1 MAFYLKQLK
10 KYIKKK
16 QIKIFC
22 HSFALNTYYHCI
34 LFMYVFFCICLL
46 IQKIKR
52 KKNCSLKTACFFSQ
66 PFRPEDQFIYAD
78 ADLKDYGPINYKAAS
93 IYAQMKK
100 VKEQQKLQE
109 IYDKEDM
116 L

>member
-1 MAFYLKQLK
+1 
-10 KYIKKK
+10 
-16 QIKIFC
+16 
-22 HSFALNTYYHCI
+22 
-34 LFMYVFFCICLL
+34 MYVFYIY
-46 IQKIKR
+46 IYVYSSKTKQK
-52 KKNCSLKTACFFSQ
+52 NKTALLTLFIIFSQ

>member
-1 MAFYLKQLK
+1 MFFFTLSKLFSY
-10 KYIKKK
+10 
-16 QIKIFC
+16 F
-22 HSFALNTYYHCI
+22 LNI
-34 LFMYVFFCICLL
+34 
-46 IQKIKR
+46 
-52 KKNCSLKTACFFSQ
+52 FSQ

-78 ADLKDYGPINYKAAS
+78 ADLKDYGPINYKQAS

-109 IYDKEDM
+109 IYDKQNEDM

>member
-1 MAFYLKQLK
+1 MSERNAFPRVTRTFFK
-10 KYIKKK
+10 KFK
-16 QIKIFC
+16 
-22 HSFALNTYYHCI
+22 
-34 LFMYVFFCICLL
+34 
-46 IQKIKR
+46 
-52 KKNCSLKTACFFSQ
+52 

-78 ADLKDYGPINYKAAS
+78 ADMKDYGPINYKAAS

-109 IYDKEDM
+109 IYDKQNEEM